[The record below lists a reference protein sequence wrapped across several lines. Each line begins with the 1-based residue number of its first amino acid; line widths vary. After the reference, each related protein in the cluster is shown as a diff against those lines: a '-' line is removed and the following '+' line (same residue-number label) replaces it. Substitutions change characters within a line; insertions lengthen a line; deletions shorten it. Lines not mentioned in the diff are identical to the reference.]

1 MFLLQLIQPHV
12 LLLALFRKLPDAC
25 LGVARLVC
33 GADTCQRHQGMRL
46 QSSLKASGHMHKDRF
61 QGRRARE

>member
-33 GADTCQRHQGMRL
+33 GADMCQGI
-46 QSSLKASGHMHKDRF
+46 
-61 QGRRARE
+61 RACAYSHS